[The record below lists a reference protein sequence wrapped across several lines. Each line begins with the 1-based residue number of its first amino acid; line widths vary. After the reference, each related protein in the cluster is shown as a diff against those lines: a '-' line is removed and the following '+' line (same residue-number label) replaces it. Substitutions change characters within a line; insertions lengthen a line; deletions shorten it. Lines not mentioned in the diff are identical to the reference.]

1 MNSFIGLPN
10 TVYTTCLLLKI
21 NTNILKLIKIHSLFH
36 ISVENAHLEVEKICK
51 PESVYS
57 TCST

>member
-1 MNSFIGLPN
+1 MTDTSFISFPH
-10 TVYTTCLLLKI
+10 TYLLLKF
-21 NTNILKLIKIHSLFH
+21 NTNILKLIKTHSRFH
-36 ISVENAHLEVEKICK
+36 ISVKNAHLEMGKISK